1 MAEPQQKTHVRYP
14 IATLPAETMVLDAYP
29 ELNDHPTLKEHG
41 AGENDPFLRYAIL
54 MGEGT
59 NLHRTYADFSERK
72 REALRLAHVPTDHPR
87 YQAAFDL
94 TDKGVQILRWTW
106 LQRFNSRKFRAYIAL
121 CAAYDKNCML
131 VESMAKDGDYSLM
144 APQNALLESL
154 EHELF
159 FGDVQMEQVATE
171 AVLAEKPLASWEQLV
186 MKGKS

>member
-1 MAEPQQKTHVRYP
+1 MAEPQQKQQLRYP
-14 IATLPAETMVLDAYP
+14 VVTLPAETLVLDAYP
-29 ELNDHPTLKEHG
+29 DLKDHKALVEHG
-41 AGENDPFLRYAIL
+41 SGENDIFLRYAIL

-59 NLHRTYADFSERK
+59 NLHRTFADFAERK
-72 REALRLAHVPTDHPR
+72 REALRLAHVPPEHPR
-87 YQAAFDL
+87 YQGAFDL

-106 LQRFNSRKFRAYIAL
+106 LQRFSSRKFRAYIAL

-131 VESMAKDGDYSLM
+131 VESMAREGDYALM